1 LEFIKDI
8 YNIVT
13 EKDFLRNLIM
23 WGGYIGLFI
32 IVYSETGLFLGFF
45 LPGDSLLVT
54 AGLLA
59 ATPVSPVT
67 PEVRYL
73 NIFYLIL
80 LLVPASILGDNT
92 GYFIGYK
99 IGPKLFKKEQSLF
112 FRKDYLI
119 KTHDF
124 YEKYG
129 GITIMLAKFM
139 PIVRAFVATVAGIG
153 RMSYWKFFRFNL
165 LGALTW
171 IPGMTLLGYFL
182 GRSIP
187 NIDQHIEKVIAVII
201 FLSFLPIIYK
211 FINIKVLCKYNI
223 TITIKYCFRCHFRMF
238 LKIFSCC
245 PRS

>member
-1 LEFIKDI
+1 
-8 YNIVT
+8 
-13 EKDFLRNLIM
+13 M
-23 WGGYIGLFI
+23 WGGYIGLFV
-32 IVYSETGLFLGFF
+32 IVYSETGLLLGFF

-59 ATPVSPVT
+59 ATPVSAAT

-73 NIFYLIL
+73 NIIYLIL

-99 IGPKLFKKEQSLF
+99 AGPKLFKKEQSLL

-119 KTHDF
+119 KTHEF

-129 GITIMLAKFM
+129 GITIILAKFM

-153 RMSYWKFFRFNL
+153 QMSYWKFFRFNII
-165 LGALTW
+165 GAITW
-171 IPGMTLLGYFL
+171 IPSMTLLGYFL

-187 NIDQHIEKVIAVII
+187 DIDKHIEKVIAIII
-201 FLSFLPIIYK
+201 FLSFLPIIIK
-211 FINIKVLCKYNI
+211 FIKHKLAK
-223 TITIKYCFRCHFRMF
+223 K
-238 LKIFSCC
+238 KI
-245 PRS
+245 PV